1 MNWKWTDRI
10 AAGFVFVWALVLY
23 TLTVAPTTSFWDA
36 GEFIASVYKLQVM
49 HPPGAPFYMLMGR
62 LFSMFVPTEF
72 VALAVNM
79 ISVLSSAGTVLL
91 THLIILR
98 LVRRWHGTPSTWTPE
113 QRVVG
118 LGSGVI
124 GALTFAATDTFWFNA
139 VEAEVYALSMFF
151 TALVVY
157 LAMRWSDEAEAEE
170 QLLAGGK
177 HPFGLSANRYLVL
190 IAYFFGLAIGVHLLN
205 LLAFFFVALIIFFTE
220 YDKPDWTPQKR
231 LRMIVV
237 TGVLAS
243 LVFFTIYPGVILYVP
258 KYIGAV
264 GSPLFAVFFL
274 VLVVTGGLY
283 VTHKRQMQ
291 VANIALLCLTVILV
305 GYSTYALIFI
315 RSATEPHIDLNDPD
329 TPERF
334 VSYLER
340 EQYGTTPLLTG
351 MTYNDER
358 GVVPREG
365 EADPALF
372 PRRHSISQ
380 SHWRVYDQYDS
391 DWEFFWEYQVGH
403 MYVRYFLWNFSGRQS
418 DVQDAPAVTGI
429 SFIDPPDTQL
439 RQTPSE
445 KASHNVYFAL
455 PLLLGLFGAFYHAS
469 RDWRRAFSVFT
480 LFLVT
485 GIGIIIYLNQTPNQP
500 RERDYAYVAS
510 FFAFSLWVGIGAGG
524 ILELA
529 YDAVRDSLKSLQRAG
544 VMTGVGLVLFA
555 AVPLWMTY
563 ENYDDHDRSG
573 NFVAR
578 DYAYNMLNSVAE
590 DGILFTNGDN
600 DTYPLWYLQEVEG
613 VRTDVR
619 VANLSL
625 LNTDWYVEQLKNEA
639 AYESEPLPISMSEQ
653 QVKNLRP
660 SRFDPRTVQIP
671 VQPNAASQF
680 SDVYL
685 AEQTPD
691 SLTIERPMSWRLEG
705 RAYGRDVR
713 ILQVADLV
721 AYNMIRTAAEQGWQR
736 PIYFATTVARD
747 GTLNLD
753 PYFQL
758 EGQANRVVPI
768 RSGAAIGRAVPG
780 LTEERMNAFRFT
792 NLSDPDLYLNENAR
806 RMIDGYRISFSQ
818 AGEQLARQGYP
829 DRARRLL
836 TNFVDQVPFSTVAG
850 DIQTFVLMARALE
863 VAGANDRAI
872 RVMQESEPV
881 VMHEVRSGARR
892 SMTYALQYA
901 GSIRGAYRDAGMQDA
916 LTSFDERL
924 EQALADANVA
934 LSDRQRQMLGLSGG
948 GDTSRM
954 PRELLPPG
962 GNRQMPDAPS
972 PDAPAPDAPA
982 PSEGQ
987 SQQ

>member
-1 MNWKWTDRI
+1 
-10 AAGFVFVWALVLY
+10 
-23 TLTVAPTTSFWDA
+23 
-36 GEFIASVYKLQVM
+36 
-49 HPPGAPFYMLMGR
+49 
-62 LFSMFVPTEF
+62 
-72 VALAVNM
+72 
-79 ISVLSSAGTVLL
+79 
-91 THLIILR
+91 
-98 LVRRWHGTPSTWTPE
+98 
-113 QRVVG
+113 
-118 LGSGVI
+118 
-124 GALTFAATDTFWFNA
+124 
-139 VEAEVYALSMFF
+139 
-151 TALVVY
+151 
-157 LAMRWSDEAEAEE
+157 
-170 QLLAGGK
+170 
-177 HPFGLSANRYLVL
+177 
-190 IAYFFGLAIGVHLLN
+190 
-205 LLAFFFVALIIFFTE
+205 
-220 YDKPDWTPQKR
+220 
-231 LRMIVV
+231 
-237 TGVLAS
+237 
-243 LVFFTIYPGVILYVP
+243 
-258 KYIGAV
+258 
-264 GSPLFAVFFL
+264 
-274 VLVVTGGLY
+274 
-283 VTHKRQMQ
+283 
-291 VANIALLCLTVILV
+291 
-305 GYSTYALIFI
+305 
-315 RSATEPHIDLNDPD
+315 
-329 TPERF
+329 
-334 VSYLER
+334 
-340 EQYGTTPLLTG
+340 
-351 MTYNDER
+351 
-358 GVVPREG
+358 
-365 EADPALF
+365 
-372 PRRHSISQ
+372 
-380 SHWRVYDQYDS
+380 
-391 DWEFFWEYQVGH
+391 
-403 MYVRYFLWNFSGRQS
+403 
-418 DVQDAPAVTGI
+418 VQDAPAVTGI

-653 QVKNLRP
+653 QIKNLRP

>member
-1 MNWKWTDRI
+1 
-10 AAGFVFVWALVLY
+10 
-23 TLTVAPTTSFWDA
+23 
-36 GEFIASVYKLQVM
+36 
-49 HPPGAPFYMLMGR
+49 
-62 LFSMFVPTEF
+62 
-72 VALAVNM
+72 
-79 ISVLSSAGTVLL
+79 
-91 THLIILR
+91 
-98 LVRRWHGTPSTWTPE
+98 
-113 QRVVG
+113 
-118 LGSGVI
+118 
-124 GALTFAATDTFWFNA
+124 
-139 VEAEVYALSMFF
+139 
-151 TALVVY
+151 
-157 LAMRWSDEAEAEE
+157 
-170 QLLAGGK
+170 
-177 HPFGLSANRYLVL
+177 
-190 IAYFFGLAIGVHLLN
+190 
-205 LLAFFFVALIIFFTE
+205 
-220 YDKPDWTPQKR
+220 
-231 LRMIVV
+231 
-237 TGVLAS
+237 
-243 LVFFTIYPGVILYVP
+243 
-258 KYIGAV
+258 
-264 GSPLFAVFFL
+264 
-274 VLVVTGGLY
+274 
-283 VTHKRQMQ
+283 
-291 VANIALLCLTVILV
+291 
-305 GYSTYALIFI
+305 
-315 RSATEPHIDLNDPD
+315 
-329 TPERF
+329 
-334 VSYLER
+334 
-340 EQYGTTPLLTG
+340 
-351 MTYNDER
+351 
-358 GVVPREG
+358 
-365 EADPALF
+365 
-372 PRRHSISQ
+372 
-380 SHWRVYDQYDS
+380 
-391 DWEFFWEYQVGH
+391 
-403 MYVRYFLWNFSGRQS
+403 
-418 DVQDAPAVTGI
+418 
-429 SFIDPPDTQL
+429 
-439 RQTPSE
+439 
-445 KASHNVYFAL
+445 
-455 PLLLGLFGAFYHAS
+455 
-469 RDWRRAFSVFT
+469 
-480 LFLVT
+480 
-485 GIGIIIYLNQTPNQP
+485 
-500 RERDYAYVAS
+500 
-510 FFAFSLWVGIGAGG
+510 
-524 ILELA
+524 
-529 YDAVRDSLKSLQRAG
+529 
-544 VMTGVGLVLFA
+544 
-555 AVPLWMTY
+555 
-563 ENYDDHDRSG
+563 
-573 NFVAR
+573 
-578 DYAYNMLNSVAE
+578 
-590 DGILFTNGDN
+590 
-600 DTYPLWYLQEVEG
+600 
-613 VRTDVR
+613 
-619 VANLSL
+619 
-625 LNTDWYVEQLKNEA
+625 
-639 AYESEPLPISMSEQ
+639 MSEQ
-653 QVKNLRP
+653 QIQNLRP

>member
-1 MNWKWTDRI
+1 
-10 AAGFVFVWALVLY
+10 
-23 TLTVAPTTSFWDA
+23 
-36 GEFIASVYKLQVM
+36 
-49 HPPGAPFYMLMGR
+49 
-62 LFSMFVPTEF
+62 
-72 VALAVNM
+72 
-79 ISVLSSAGTVLL
+79 
-91 THLIILR
+91 
-98 LVRRWHGTPSTWTPE
+98 
-113 QRVVG
+113 
-118 LGSGVI
+118 
-124 GALTFAATDTFWFNA
+124 
-139 VEAEVYALSMFF
+139 
-151 TALVVY
+151 
-157 LAMRWSDEAEAEE
+157 
-170 QLLAGGK
+170 
-177 HPFGLSANRYLVL
+177 
-190 IAYFFGLAIGVHLLN
+190 
-205 LLAFFFVALIIFFTE
+205 
-220 YDKPDWTPQKR
+220 
-231 LRMIVV
+231 
-237 TGVLAS
+237 
-243 LVFFTIYPGVILYVP
+243 
-258 KYIGAV
+258 
-264 GSPLFAVFFL
+264 
-274 VLVVTGGLY
+274 
-283 VTHKRQMQ
+283 
-291 VANIALLCLTVILV
+291 
-305 GYSTYALIFI
+305 
-315 RSATEPHIDLNDPD
+315 
-329 TPERF
+329 
-334 VSYLER
+334 
-340 EQYGTTPLLTG
+340 
-351 MTYNDER
+351 
-358 GVVPREG
+358 
-365 EADPALF
+365 
-372 PRRHSISQ
+372 
-380 SHWRVYDQYDS
+380 VYDQYDS

-529 YDAVRDSLKSLQRAG
+529 YDAVRDSLKSLKRAG

-590 DGILFTNGDN
+590 NGILFTNGDN

-653 QVKNLRP
+653 RINNLRP
-660 SRFDPRTVQIP
+660 SRFEPQTVQIP

-705 RAYGRDVR
+705 RAFGRDVR
-713 ILQVADLV
+713 ILQVADRV

-818 AGEQLARQGYP
+818 AGEQLVRQGYP

-972 PDAPAPDAPA
+972 PDAPSPDAPAPDAPA
-982 PSEGQ
+982 PGEGE

>member
-23 TLTVAPTTSFWDA
+23 SLTVAPTTSFWDA

-62 LFSMFVPTEF
+62 FFSMFVPTDY

-98 LVRRWHGTPSTWTPE
+98 LVRRWHGAPSTWSPE

-118 LGSGVI
+118 LGSGII
-124 GALTFAATDTFWFNA
+124 GALAFAASDTFWFNA

-157 LAMRWSDEAEAEE
+157 LAMRWSDEAAAEE
-170 QLLAGGK
+170 RLLAGGR

-220 YDKPDWTPQKR
+220 YDQPEWDSGKR
-231 LRMIVV
+231 LKMILV
-237 TGVLAS
+237 TGVVAS
-243 LVFFTIYPGVILYVP
+243 IVFFTIYPGVILYVP
-258 KYIGAV
+258 KFIGAV
-264 GSPLFAVFFL
+264 GSPLIAVFLLVAL
-274 VLVVTGGLY
+274 VLGGLY

-305 GYSTYALIFI
+305 GYSSYALIFI
-315 RSATEPHIDLNDPD
+315 RSATEPNIDLNDPD

-340 EQYGTTPLLTG
+340 EQYGSTPLLKG
-351 MTYNDER
+351 MTYDDES

-365 EADPALF
+365 EASPEWF

-380 SHWRVYDQYDS
+380 SHWRVYDRYDS

-403 MYVRYFLWNFSGRQS
+403 MYVRYFLWNFAGRQS

-429 SFIDPPDTQL
+429 SFVDPPDTQL

-485 GIGIIIYLNQTPNQP
+485 GIGIIIYLNQSPNQP

-510 FFAFSLWVGIGAGG
+510 FFAFSLWIGIGAGG
-524 ILELA
+524 MLELA
-529 YDAVRDSLKSLQRAG
+529 YDAIRSSLKSMQRTS
-544 VMTGVGLVLFA
+544 VMTGVAALIFA
-555 AVPLWMTY
+555 AVPLWMTA

-590 DGILFTNGDN
+590 NGVLFTNGDN
-600 DTYPLWYLQEVEG
+600 DTYPLWYMQEVEG
-613 VRTDVR
+613 IRTDVR

-625 LNTDWYVEQLKNEA
+625 LNTDWYVKQMKNEQ
-639 AYESEPLPISMSEQ
+639 AYKSEPLPISMSEQ
-653 QVKNLRP
+653 QINNLRP
-660 SRFDPRTVQIP
+660 TRFEPRRVQIP
-671 VQPNAASQF
+671 VQADAADQF

-685 AEQTPD
+685 AERTTD
-691 SLTIERPMSWRLEG
+691 SLSIQRPMSWRLEG

-713 ILQVADLV
+713 VLQVADLV
-721 AYNMIRTAAEQGWQR
+721 AYNMIRTAAEDGWNR

-753 PYFQL
+753 PFFQL

-768 RSGAAIGRAVPG
+768 RSDAAIGRAVPG

-829 DRARRLL
+829 DRARNLL
-836 TNFVDQVPFSTVAG
+836 GTFLDQVPFSTVAG

-863 VAGANDRAI
+863 VAGDMDRTI

-881 VMHEVRSGARR
+881 VLHEVRQGSRR

-901 GSIRGAYRDAGMQDA
+901 GSIRGAYRDAGMEEA
-916 LTSFDERL
+916 LASFDSEL
-924 EQALADANVA
+924 EQALSDANVA
-934 LSDRQRQMLGLSGG
+934 LSDRQRQMLGLAGSGDTNGMPPEMLQPEGAQPNVAPPTENQNGG
-948 GDTSRM
+948 GGR
-954 PRELLPPG
+954 P
-962 GNRQMPDAPS
+962 
-972 PDAPAPDAPA
+972 
-982 PSEGQ
+982 
-987 SQQ
+987 